1 MAVNDPSGTSY
12 VISNDDA
19 GQQAW
24 SSRVYYYSGPDETG
38 TLTGTLYNWHSGG
51 SQLQLFAG
59 LPQGVSKQT
68 FDYSQPDGT
77 GTLLSKS
84 SS

>member
-1 MAVNDPSGTSY
+1 

-38 TLTGTLYNWHSGG
+38 ALTGTLYNWHSGG
-51 SQLQLFAG
+51 SQLQLFTG

-68 FDYSQPDGT
+68 RDYSQPDGT
-77 GTLLSKS
+77 GHLISKTS
-84 SS
+84 S